1 MNIRDLPYPGNLAQG
16 IALRQTALNAI
27 NGVQIVASKTP
38 GGKTATASQLRAF
51 FSACANAL
59 IPVDLT
65 AGSEDA

>member
-16 IALRQTALNAI
+16 VALRQTALSAI

-51 FSACANAL
+51 FAACADAL
-59 IPVDLT
+59 EPVDLT
-65 AGSEDA
+65 PLSEDA